1 MTVRGKLFTAIAVLV
16 FLMGLAYFLSTQGF
30 LRNTLPSLFSIA
42 QQGETSPF
50 MLLQLEERI
59 YNEMIHMALKIVAGL
74 SVIALVIGFWL
85 SRILTSPLRR
95 LITAIERVG
104 NGDLDFTLPVTSRD
118 EYGQVT
124 EALNRM
130 TSDLSRSEE
139 MRKHLVA
146 DVAHELRTPLT
157 ILQGKLDLIQ
167 QSGEPVMPAKLLP
180 MQDEIIRLT
189 KLVSDLQQLSLAE
202 AGKLT
207 LDKKPTDISELLD
220 RLTEMLRLEMEEKGV
235 NLIWTSNLKNA
246 VIAADPHR
254 ITQVFYN
261 LIGNA
266 IRYTP
271 AQGQVSIRLSE
282 QAGTEGGEVV
292 VCIEDTGIG
301 ISAEH
306 LPHLFDRF
314 YRVEDDR
321 SRHSGGTGL
330 GLAITRQF
338 VEAHGGRIEVESQ
351 IGRGT
356 TFTVFLPRNV

>member
-1 MTVRGKLFTAIAVLV
+1 MFTAFAVLV
-16 FLMGLAYFLSTQGF
+16 FLMGLSYFFSTQIF
-30 LRNTLPSLFSIA
+30 LRNTLPGLFSIA
-42 QQGETSPF
+42 QQGETSPS
-50 MLLQLEERI
+50 QLEERV
-59 YNEMIHMALKIVAGL
+59 YTEMIHIALKVVAGL

-104 NGDLDFTLPVTSRD
+104 KGDLDFSLSVTSND
-118 EYGQVT
+118 EYGKVT

-130 TSDLSRSEE
+130 TLDLSHSEE
-139 MRKHLVA
+139 IRRHLVA

-157 ILQGKLDLIQ
+157 ILQGQLDLIQ
-167 QSGEPVMPAKLLP
+167 QNGEPVMPAKLLP
-180 MQDEIIRLT
+180 MQDELIRLT
-189 KLVSDLQQLSLAE
+189 KLVKDLQQLSLAE
-202 AGKLT
+202 AGKLP
-207 LDKKPTDISELLD
+207 LDKEKTDIAELLD
-220 RLTEMLRLEMEEKGV
+220 RLTEMLQLEMEEKGV
-235 NLIWTSNLKNA
+235 NLIRTSKAKNT
-246 VIAADPHR
+246 VIVVDPHR

-271 AQGQVSIRLSE
+271 PKGQISIRLTE
-282 QAGTEGGEVV
+282 QTGTGGGEVL

-301 ISAEH
+301 ISGEYLA
-306 LPHLFDRF
+306 HLFDRF

-330 GLAITRQF
+330 GLAIAKQF

-351 IGRGT
+351 PGRGT

>member
-1 MTVRGKLFTAIAVLV
+1 MTVRGKLFTAMAVLV
-16 FLMGLAYFLSTQGF
+16 FLMGLAFILSTQGF
-30 LRNTLPSLFSIA
+30 LRETLPALFSAA
-42 QQGETSPF
+42 QQTSPS
-50 MLLQLEERI
+50 MLFQLEERV
-59 YNEMIHMALKIVAGL
+59 YNEMIHLAFKFVAAL
-74 SVIALVIGFWL
+74 SVITLVIGFWL
-85 SRILTSPLRR
+85 SRKLTSPLRR

-104 NGDLDFTLPVTSRD
+104 KGDLDFTLPITSRD
-118 EYGQVT
+118 EYGKVT

-130 TSDLSRSEE
+130 TADLSRSEE
-139 MRKHLVA
+139 MRRHLVA

-157 ILQGKLDLIQ
+157 ILQGQLDLIQ

-180 MQDEIIRLT
+180 MQDELIRLT

-220 RLTEMLRLEMEEKGV
+220 RLTEMLRLETEEKGV
-235 NLIWTSNLKNA
+235 NLIWHPKVNNA
-246 VIAADPHR
+246 VIAADSHR

-271 AQGQVSIRLSE
+271 AQGQVSIRLSAE
-282 QAGTEGGEVV
+282 QAATEGGEVV

-330 GLAITRQF
+330 GLAIARQF

>member
-16 FLMGLAYFLSTQGF
+16 FLMGLAYFFSTQIF
-30 LRNTLPSLFSIA
+30 LRNTLPTLFSVA
-42 QQGETSPF
+42 QQGETSPS
-50 MLLQLEERI
+50 MLLQLEERV
-59 YNEMIHMALKIVAGL
+59 YNEMIHIAFKVVAGL
-74 SVIALVIGFWL
+74 SVIALIIGFWL

-104 NGDLDFTLPVTSRD
+104 KGDLDFTLPVTSHD

-130 TSDLSRSEE
+130 NSDLSRSEE

-157 ILQGKLDLIQ
+157 ILQGQLDLIQ

-180 MQDEIIRLT
+180 MQDELIRLT
-189 KLVSDLQQLSLAE
+189 KLVKDLQQLSLAE
-202 AGKLT
+202 AGKLP
-207 LDKKPTDISELLD
+207 LDKENTDISELLD

-235 NLIWTSNLKNA
+235 NLIRTSNVKNT
-246 VIAADPHR
+246 VIVVDPHR

-271 AQGQVSIRLSE
+271 PEGQISIRLSE
-282 QAGTEGGEVV
+282 QTGTGGREVV

-330 GLAITRQF
+330 GLAIARQF